1 MGFVCIRDAKSCLSV
16 FSIRYSLRN
25 RLPDLNFSPMV
36 SLCFAALF
44 SEVTV
49 GLSILVAMAF
59 AGFSFKVAELSIF
72 DE

>member
-1 MGFVCIRDAKSCLSV
+1 
-16 FSIRYSLRN
+16 
-25 RLPDLNFSPMV
+25 MV